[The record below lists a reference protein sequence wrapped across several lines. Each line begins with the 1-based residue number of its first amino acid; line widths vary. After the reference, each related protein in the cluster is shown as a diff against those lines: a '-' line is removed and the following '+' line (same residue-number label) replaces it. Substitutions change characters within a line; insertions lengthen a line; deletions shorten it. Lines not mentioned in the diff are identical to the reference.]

1 MLQLTLLLISCCL
14 TRCCL
19 LFYLLVQEEV
29 GVGLLMTRVADNTEL
44 CGNATLLIILLH
56 NLSLVLTGRFT
67 KLMRH
72 MEGVQQ
78 HHNFT
83 VQMSDSALTGK
94 EMSIY
99 RKRGQGEK
107 KGDTETER
115 ERETQREKERNKGG
129 GEEWGRERRGKG
141 FQSTTQWKIYL
152 LNFVGHNNVLKLK
165 SCTTGWRI

>member
-1 MLQLTLLLISCCL
+1 MLQLTLLLTSCCL
-14 TRCCL
+14 TCCCL
-19 LFYLLVQEEV
+19 LFYLLVQEEE

-44 CGNATLLIILLH
+44 CGNATLLIILLY

-72 MEGVQQ
+72 MEGVQR

-94 EMSIY
+94 ETSIY

-115 ERETQREKERNKGG
+115 ERERQREKQINKGG
-129 GEEWGRERRGKG
+129 GGRRNEGERKG
-141 FQSTTQWKIYL
+141 EKDFRVLLSERYIHWTLWDTTMFW
-152 LNFVGHNNVLKLK
+152 
-165 SCTTGWRI
+165 S